1 MFHLN
6 SENELI
12 HNVSIMFLIQSKP
25 VLIKVLILLC
35 FLIKNVGIYIV
46 FETVITNIS
55 LKIFKYKI

>member
-12 HNVSIMFLIQSKP
+12 HNVSIMFLKQSKP
-25 VLIKVLILLC
+25 VLIKVLLLLC